1 MGVSRASCAQM
12 WGIEEN
18 SRGWRIWLIFA
29 VFLGLIVN
37 FIAVLGCLSPATQ
50 TIHLYKL
57 QQDELLKSIE
67 MVSQKSTKSLENPH
81 LPRVWYWG
89 MSGVCDDDSHCHK
102 SFPPTLSL
110 GAMVDSSLRAS
121 ISNETALS
129 SALAPW
135 ASFIRSSSIDGSSKT
150 VNPRLHTSRTKFL
163 SFSRASAALAV
174 LALFTSAGLLVVAVA
189 SLHARFRGKVR
200 LWMLYLGTL
209 FDGLLLLASAVLAIY
224 AMNEGPRAIVRY
236 AGLEKKNEPS
246 DFLGPGMYVL
256 AAGVLVKFLAI
267 AGVFIGFLLFGFIS
281 LVVSCLAVMCACAC
295 LAGGAERGR
304 YYCQYCG
311 WSSDVRPY
319 NGCCPSCQ
327 W

>member
-1 MGVSRASCAQM
+1 
-12 WGIEEN
+12 
-18 SRGWRIWLIFA
+18 
-29 VFLGLIVN
+29 
-37 FIAVLGCLSPATQ
+37 
-50 TIHLYKL
+50 
-57 QQDELLKSIE
+57 
-67 MVSQKSTKSLENPH
+67 
-81 LPRVWYWG
+81 
-89 MSGVCDDDSHCHK
+89 
-102 SFPPTLSL
+102 
-110 GAMVDSSLRAS
+110 MVDSSLRAS

-129 SALAPW
+129 STLAPW

-174 LALFTSAGLLVVAVA
+174 LALLTSASLLVVAVA
-189 SLHARFRGKVR
+189 SLHHRFQGKVR

-209 FDGLLLLASAVLAIY
+209 FDGLLLLASAILAIY

-236 AGLEKKNEPS
+236 AGLEKQHEPN